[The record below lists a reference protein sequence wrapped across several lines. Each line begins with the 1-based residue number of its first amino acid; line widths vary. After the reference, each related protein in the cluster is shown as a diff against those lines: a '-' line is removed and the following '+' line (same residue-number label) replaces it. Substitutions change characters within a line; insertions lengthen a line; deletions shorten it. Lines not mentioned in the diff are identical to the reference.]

1 MKSLYLSIIILS
13 CAYCIAGTIDPN
25 TPDSKYIEYGTKFK
39 YIGILCGEY
48 NNGDIFCGSAVAIDD
63 NHILTAAHVI
73 NDAKICIFALDDS
86 PFKIDKI
93 VVHKDFENKKYG
105 YADIAIGYSEKP
117 FNLKFYPSLYED
129 SDEESKLS
137 CMSGYGFTGTFLTG
151 ATKHDNKKRAGS
163 NFIDRIE
170 NDLLICSPS
179 KRHDKDFTSLE
190 FFIASGDSGG
200 GLFIDGKLAG
210 IHSCVMIE
218 GKIPQSKY
226 GEESGHTRI
235 SKFVEW
241 IRGHVKKK

>member
-1 MKSLYLSIIILS
+1 MKSLYLSLIVLS
-13 CAYCIAGTIDPN
+13 CSFCFAGTIDPN
-25 TPDSKYIEYGTKFK
+25 TPDSKYVQYGTNFK
-39 YIGILCGEY
+39 YIGMLCGEY
-48 NNGDIFCGSAVAIDD
+48 NNGEIFCGSAVAIDD
-63 NHILTAAHVI
+63 HHILTAAHVVD
-73 NDAKICIFALDDS
+73 NAKICIFALEES
-86 PFKIDKI
+86 PYKINTI
-93 VVHKDFENKKYG
+93 VVHKDFENQKYG
-105 YADIAIGYSEKP
+105 HADIAIGYSEKS
-117 FNLKFYPSLYED
+117 FDLNFYPALYED

-151 ATKHDNKKRAGS
+151 SIKHDNKKRAGS

-179 KRHDKDFTSLE
+179 KRTDKDFTSLE

-235 SKFVEW
+235 SKFIEW
-241 IRGHVKKK
+241 IKNHVKKK